1 VSKKVVKNQ
10 ANPGVKEN
18 QVDNKKATIEQV
30 IEKAAVILAARKAA
44 ERAAAKEARAVS
56 EKALLL
62 LELRAAAKADGTD
75 DAILYK
81 AWEVTKEFAK
91 AARAHSCRE
100 RALAA
105 EEVATETLGHILVQ
119 LNS

>member
-1 VSKKVVKNQ
+1 MTKKVVKKQ
-10 ANPGVKEN
+10 ANQEVV
-18 QVDNKKATIEQV
+18 VDNKAQAIEQV
-30 IEKAAVILAARKAA
+30 IEKAAEILAARKAA
-44 ERAAAKEARAVS
+44 ERAAVKEVRAAN

-62 LELRAAAKADGTD
+62 LELRSDAKADKID
-75 DAILYK
+75 QHLLYK
-81 AWEVTKEFAK
+81 AWELTKEFDKEMKAK
-91 AARAHSCRE
+91 SRRA

>member
-1 VSKKVVKNQ
+1 MSKKVVKNQ

-44 ERAAAKEARAVS
+44 ERAAAKEARAVN

-75 DAILYK
+75 DALLHR
-81 AWEVTKEFAK
+81 AWELTKEFDK
-91 AARAHSCRE
+91 AARARSCRE
-100 RALAA
+100 RALAE
-105 EEVATETLGHILVQ
+105 EEVATETLGHIL
-119 LNS
+119 NS